1 MLAWQVFM
9 KFMIYMAKG
18 EEDQH
23 IETMIL
29 GEKEAKQTSIR
40 TESNA
45 GVRIY
50 LQLLNEPF
58 NLTGQLQSNG

>member
-1 MLAWQVFM
+1 
-9 KFMIYMAKG
+9 MAKD
-18 EEDQH
+18 EEDKD

-29 GEKEAKQTSIR
+29 GEKEAKQTSMKI
-40 TESNA
+40 ESNA